1 MANEREK
8 NMKIIKISLV
18 FLLLQLGFAAIAEEQ
33 PVEGGEVQQIVVY
46 RSPTC
51 GCCGKWL
58 QHLRDNDF
66 KIEDI
71 VTDDMQA
78 IKRKYGVPAAMQ
90 SCHTAI
96 IGGYVVEGHVPA
108 RDINRMLKLKPEIA
122 GIAVP
127 GMPVGTP
134 GMEMGGRKDPYQV
147 LSFDNAEN
155 YRVFSDYS
163 GQ

>member
-1 MANEREK
+1 
-8 NMKIIKISLV
+8 MKIIKISLV

-33 PVEGGEVQQIVVY
+33 PVKGGDVEQIVVY

-51 GCCGKWL
+51 GCCSKWL
-58 QHLRDNDF
+58 QHLKDNDF

-108 RDINRMLKLKPEIA
+108 RDIKRMLKLKPEIA